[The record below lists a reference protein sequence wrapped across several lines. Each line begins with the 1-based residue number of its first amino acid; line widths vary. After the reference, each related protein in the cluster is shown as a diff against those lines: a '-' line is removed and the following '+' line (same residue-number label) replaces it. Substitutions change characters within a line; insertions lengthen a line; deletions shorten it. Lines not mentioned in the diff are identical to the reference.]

1 VILSKLSSESVD
13 RVSVRKNHKGENEKD
28 AMVTRGPPANEM
40 GIKHGRNNRRMR
52 RDEIPK

>member
-1 VILSKLSSESVD
+1 LSSESVD